1 MFSPLCD
8 QSNYLFIEIQL
19 TELEAGEN
27 IAKILEDEKVLQNI
41 RKARLFQE
49 SLEAVGRNDLGKK
62 LDQFIYTGKS

>member
-27 IAKILEDEKVLQNI
+27 IAKILEDEKVLQKI